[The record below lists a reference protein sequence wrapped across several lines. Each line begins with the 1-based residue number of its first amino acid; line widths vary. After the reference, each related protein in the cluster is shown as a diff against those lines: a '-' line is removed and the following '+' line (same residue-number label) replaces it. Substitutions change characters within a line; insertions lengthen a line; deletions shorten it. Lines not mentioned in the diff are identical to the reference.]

1 MKKLSLVLFALLG
14 SYSFSASQSNT
25 LSNPEV
31 VESIFKNAREAT
43 LGLPIGSKFP
53 EFEFIDLDG
62 KKIEY
67 SELKDK
73 LIVLNTWFV
82 GCTGCKQEEENLKKL
97 TEELKDRDDIV
108 FLSFAMSSPQKIE
121 RYFSKRG
128 DFGYKTASV
137 DRKWVS
143 ENFNIEL
150 SPTHYIIKEG
160 ILVELISMPIYAPQ
174 LLDWFKNRILE
185 FSSESL
191 YSNSLP
197 NLN

>member
-1 MKKLSLVLFALLG
+1 MKKITLVLFALLG
-14 SYSFSASQSNT
+14 SYTFSMSQSNT

-31 VESIFKNAREAT
+31 LESTVENARKVT

-53 EFEFIDLDG
+53 EFDYVDLAG
-62 KKIEY
+62 NRIEY
-67 SELKDK
+67 SELRDK

-97 TEELKDRDDIV
+97 TEELKDREDIV

-137 DRKWVS
+137 DRKWVN

-160 ILVELISMPIYAPQ
+160 ILVELISIPIYSPQ
-174 LLDWFKNRILE
+174 LLDWYKNRILE
-185 FSSESL
+185 FSSES
-191 YSNSLP
+191 
-197 NLN
+197 